1 MEKLLRKT
9 GINQSL
15 RLLLI
20 VASFVFGSSAWGQTT
35 TTIFSETF
43 DNFGFDGGNDGNFS
57 KASGTALNGSDTG
70 FDNSGWTT
78 NYVYGANKCVKIGGG
93 SKQGFITTPSLNF
106 TGSATLKFRAGAWKN
121 AKEKTQI
128 YVSITNGKLNNEAS
142 QILVDI
148 AAADF
153 KDITIEI
160 TDVTSNPTITFKGY
174 QASNSRFF
182 LDDVV
187 ITQTTTSGGGGETT
201 LTDRNLSFGETKS
214 FDAEVGGTFSA
225 PTLTGVTDGVT
236 YASSNETVASVNAST
251 GAVTING
258 MGYAKITASAEA
270 DATYNADSDFYYI
283 YVYDSGTI
291 EKLKTYIT
299 SSTATDIYFNLTS
312 NAVVTYAATKYAFM
326 EDGHAGI
333 YIYKSGHGLTAGN
346 SFTGKVIA
354 KGLLY
359 NQLYEFSDFTPANAA
374 GTADIPVTGW
384 TIQDLTDSGN
394 TGYKMA
400 ESMRVKLT
408 GVTATTSATGKSC
421 TIEQGGYSTTLA
433 LYNSLSVTA
442 GGVYDITG
450 YPYNNNG
457 TWEFRVYEESCLKQ
471 KGGKTAATVTFAHE
485 SYTVETNGNITVSA
499 TTNSTAAIVY
509 SISPADGNV
518 SIDVNTGKILAGATA
533 GTYTI
538 TATVPENESYTS
550 ASADCEL
557 TVKAPSFNI
566 AAPTYYKK
574 ITSTDELAVGGTYL
588 IVCEGA
594 KKALSATVSTVG
606 YTQGENNTVTNETAA
621 TLGEFELIGT
631 DENYKGAPLYEFLVD
646 NKYLSGTTSTTISL
660 ATSVSNKTK
669 WIVDFDEDGN
679 VEIDNYSTVT
689 ASTPRGL
696 LFQTG
701 QTIKHYAISNRGSS
715 NFPALQL
722 YQKVTDLAISTLTNG
737 YATFVTDVPYV
748 MPKGACGYAVTVA
761 PQAGVIKKQVA
772 YDEGKQVPAQ
782 TALLIGGASGT
793 NYYPAV
799 LKENVAATY
808 TGENYM
814 EGKRTEEGY
823 TNSQK
828 GVAVF
833 YYKLALNS
841 ASKPGFYYGA
851 ADGAAFQLTKPT
863 TAYLAVPQSITPV
876 NGYLIDFDG
885 EETGISTIAP
895 TNGNADGAIYNL
907 NGIRMTQTLR
917 NLPKGVY
924 IVNGKKVIK

>member
-20 VASFVFGSSAWGQTT
+20 IASFVFGSSAWGQTT

-43 DNFGFDGGNDGNFS
+43 DKFTGTGGNDGS
-57 KASGTALNGSDTG
+57 WSGSIASSTATTST
-70 FDNSGWTT
+70 DNTGWTFT
-78 NYVYGANKCVKIGGG
+78 KGYAAKQCAKFGAKNGLG
-93 SKQGFITTPSLNF
+93 SATTPTLNF
-106 TGSATLKFRAGAWKN
+106 TGDATLTFRAGAWSGD
-121 AKEKTQI
+121 AKTLNI
-128 YVSITNGKLNNEAS
+128 SITSGTLS
-142 QILVDI
+142 QATVTL
-148 AAADF
+148 ADGAF
-153 KDITIEI
+153 TEYSISITG
-160 TDVTSNPTITFKGY
+160 VTSNPKITFSGK
-174 QASNSRFF
+174 QASKSRFF

-187 ITQTTTSGGGGETT
+187 VTQTITSGGGSETE

-225 PTLTGVTDGVT
+225 PTLTGVTTDVT
-236 YASSNETVASVNAST
+236 YTSSNEAVASVDAA
-251 GAVTING
+251 GEVTING

-270 DATYNADSDFYYI
+270 DATYKAGSDSYDI
-283 YVYDSGTI
+283 YVYGKGTI
-291 EKLKTYIT
+291 EDLKAYIT
-299 SSTATDIYFNLTS
+299 STTATDIYFNLTS
-312 NAVVTYAATKYAFM
+312 TAVVTYAATNYAYM

-333 YIYKSGHGLTAGN
+333 YIYKSSHGLTAGN

-354 KGLLY
+354 KGLLW

-374 GTADIPVTGW
+374 GTADIPVTGR
-384 TIQDLTDSGN
+384 TIQYLTDSEN
-394 TGYKMA
+394 AGYKMA

-408 GVTATTSATGKSC
+408 GVTATTSATGTSC

-471 KGGKTAATVTFAHE
+471 KGGKTAATVTFAEE
-485 SYTVETNGNITVSA
+485 SYSVQTNGNITVSA

-574 ITSTDELAVGGTYL
+574 ITSTDELAVGATYL
-588 IVCEGA
+588 IVCEDENCAIGSISSSKGQPTSITYTTNSEKGINVISDIAAAAEYLLVKNSDGSFSLKNGTNYLKAKGA
-594 KKALSATVSTVG
+594 DLSNISTVTDNYAKWTVSF
-606 YTQGENNTVTNETAA
+606 NN
-621 TLGEFELIGT
+621 
-631 DENYKGAPLYEFLVD
+631 
-646 NKYLSGTTSTTISL
+646 
-660 ATSVSNKTK
+660 
-669 WIVDFDEDGN
+669 GN
-679 VEIDNYSTVT
+679 VELVCKASETRQIIYRAEEYNTFKNYVT
-689 ASTPRGL
+689 ENAATEGY
-696 LFQTG
+696 
-701 QTIKHYAISNRGSS
+701 KKV
-715 NFPALQL
+715 QL

-761 PQAGVIKKQVA
+761 PHVGVITKTEA
-772 YDEGKQVPAQ
+772 YKEGQPVPAQ
-782 TALLIGGASGT
+782 TALLIGGALGT

-799 LKENVAATY
+799 LKEDVAATY
-808 TGENYM
+808 SGENYM
-814 EGKRTEEGY
+814 EGRRTAKGY
-823 TNSQK
+823 TNTQK

-863 TAYLAVPQSITPV
+863 TAYLTVPQSITPV

-907 NGIRMTQTLR
+907 NGTRLTQTLR

>member
-1 MEKLLRKT
+1 MKLNIARSGNGTTMTLSYQIGT
-9 GINQSL
+9 NAAVTIETFSL
-15 RLLLI
+15 
-20 VASFVFGSSAWGQTT
+20 SSKGK
-35 TTIFSETF
+35 FSEQTVSLPAEAQVEGVKF
-43 DNFGFDGGNDGNFS
+43 ILKS
-57 KASGTALNGSDTG
+57 AASS
-70 FDNSGWTT
+70 
-78 NYVYGANKCVKIGGG
+78 Y
-93 SKQGFITTPSLNF
+93 
-106 TGSATLKFRAGAWKN
+106 
-121 AKEKTQI
+121 
-128 YVSITNGKLNNEAS
+128 YVSKITLTPK
-142 QILVDI
+142 
-148 AAADF
+148 
-153 KDITIEI
+153 
-160 TDVTSNPTITFKGY
+160 
-174 QASNSRFF
+174 
-182 LDDVV
+182 
-187 ITQTTTSGGGGETT
+187 TTSGGGGSE
-201 LTDRNLSFGETKS
+201 LTDRNLSFGATTS

-225 PTLTGVTDGVT
+225 PELTGATEGATEGVT
-236 YASSNETVASVNAST
+236 YTSSNETVASVNAFT
-251 GAVTING
+251 GSVTING
-258 MGYAKITASAEA
+258 MGYAKITASAKANE
-270 DATYNADSDFYYI
+270 TYKLGSASYDI
-283 YVYDSGTI
+283 YVYGKGTI

-299 SSTATDIYFNLTS
+299 SATETDIYFNLTS
-312 NAVVTYAATKYAFM
+312 TAVVTYAATNYAYM

-333 YIYKSGHGLTAGN
+333 YIYKSSHGLTAGN
-346 SFTGKVIA
+346 SFTGKVKA
-354 KGLLY
+354 KGMLY
-359 NQLYEFSDFTPANAA
+359 KQLYELSDFTFANAA

-384 TIQDLTDSGN
+384 TIQDLKDSGN

-408 GVTATTSATGKSC
+408 GVTATTSATGTSC
-421 TIEQGGYSTTLA
+421 TIEQGGASTTLA

-457 TWEFRVYEESCLKQ
+457 TWEFRVYEESCLEQ
-471 KGGKTAATVTFAHE
+471 KGGKTAATVTFDE
-485 SYTVETNGNITVSA
+485 ENYTVETNGNITVSA

-557 TVKAPSFNI
+557 TVVAPTINI
-566 AAPTYYKK
+566 TAPTYYKK

-588 IVCEGA
+588 IVCEEENCAIGSISDNKGQPTTITYTTNSEKGINIISDVA
-594 KKALSATVSTVG
+594 SAAE
-606 YTQGENNTVTNETAA
+606 YLLEENSDGSFSLKN
-621 TLGEFELIGT
+621 GT
-631 DENYKGAPLYEFLVD
+631 D
-646 NKYLSGTTSTTISL
+646 YLK
-660 ATSVSNKTK
+660 ATSSSSTNLVNNATANTNNEK
-669 WIVDFDEDGN
+669 WTFAFNDGN
-679 VEIDNYSTVT
+679 VELVSKVSTTRHLTYRADTYNVFGNYGKSST
-689 ASTPRGL
+689 STEY
-696 LFQTG
+696 
-701 QTIKHYAISNRGSS
+701 K
-715 NFPALQL
+715 ALQL

-761 PQAGVIKKQVA
+761 PHVGVITKTEA
-772 YDEGKQVPAQ
+772 YTEGSQVPAQ
-782 TALLIGGASGT
+782 TALLIGGAPGT

-799 LKENVAATY
+799 LKEDVTATY
-808 TGENYM
+808 SGENYM
-814 EGKRTEEGY
+814 EGRRTAEGY

-828 GVAVF
+828 GVAVY

>member
-1 MEKLLRKT
+1 
-9 GINQSL
+9 
-15 RLLLI
+15 
-20 VASFVFGSSAWGQTT
+20 
-35 TTIFSETF
+35 
-43 DNFGFDGGNDGNFS
+43 
-57 KASGTALNGSDTG
+57 
-70 FDNSGWTT
+70 
-78 NYVYGANKCVKIGGG
+78 
-93 SKQGFITTPSLNF
+93 
-106 TGSATLKFRAGAWKN
+106 
-121 AKEKTQI
+121 
-128 YVSITNGKLNNEAS
+128 
-142 QILVDI
+142 
-148 AAADF
+148 
-153 KDITIEI
+153 
-160 TDVTSNPTITFKGY
+160 
-174 QASNSRFF
+174 
-182 LDDVV
+182 
-187 ITQTTTSGGGGETT
+187 
-201 LTDRNLSFGETKS
+201 
-214 FDAEVGGTFSA
+214 
-225 PTLTGVTDGVT
+225 
-236 YASSNETVASVNAST
+236 
-251 GAVTING
+251 

-270 DATYNADSDFYYI
+270 DATYKAGSAFYDI
-283 YVYDSGTI
+283 YVYGKGTI
-291 EKLKTYIT
+291 EDLKDYIT
-299 SSTATDIYFNLTS
+299 STTATDIYFNLTS
-312 NAVVTYAATKYAFM
+312 TAVVTYAATNYAYM

-333 YIYKSGHGLTAGN
+333 YLYKKGHGLMAGN

-359 NQLYEFSDFTPANAA
+359 NQLYEFSDFTPAKPA
-374 GTADIPVTGW
+374 GTADIPVTGR
-384 TIQDLTDSGN
+384 TIQYLTDSEN
-394 TGYKMA
+394 AGYKKA

-408 GVTATTSATGKSC
+408 GVTATTDGTTW
-421 TIEQGGYSTTLA
+421 TIEQGGASTTLA

-457 TWEFRVYEESCLKQ
+457 TWEFRVYEESCLEQ
-471 KGGKTAATVTFAHE
+471 KGGKTTATVTFDE
-485 SYTVETNGNITVSA
+485 ENYTVETNGNITVSA

-509 SISPADGNV
+509 SISPADDNV
-518 SIDVNTGKILAGATA
+518 LIDENTGDIVAGATA

-538 TATVPENESYTS
+538 TASVAENENYTEAS
-550 ASADCEL
+550 ASCTL

-574 ITSTDELAVGGTYL
+574 ITSTDELVVGGTYL

-621 TLGEFELIGT
+621 TLGEFELIDT
-631 DENYKGAPLYEFLVD
+631 SEDYNGAPLYEFLVD
-646 NKYLSGTTSTTISL
+646 NKYLSSTTSTNISL
-660 ATSVSNKTK
+660 ATSVSDKTK
-669 WIVDFDEDGN
+669 WKVNFDKDGN
-679 VEIDNYSTVT
+679 VEIDSYSTVT

-696 LFQTG
+696 LFQNG
-701 QTIKHYAISNRGSS
+701 QTIKHYAISNRGTS
-715 NFPALQL
+715 NYPALQL

-737 YATFVTDVPYV
+737 YATFVTDVPYA

-761 PQAGVIKKQVA
+761 PHVGVITKTEA
-772 YDEGKQVPAQ
+772 YTEGSQVPAQ

-799 LKENVAATY
+799 LKENVAASY

-814 EGKRTEEGY
+814 EGKRTAEGY
-823 TNSQK
+823 TDTQK
-828 GVAVF
+828 GVAVY
-833 YYKLALNS
+833 YYKLALNNE
-841 ASKPGFYYGA
+841 SKPGFYYGVA
-851 ADGAAFQLTKPT
+851 GGAAFQLTKPT